1 MLRSPTANILVKGS
15 LTAGALFTVG
25 DVVAQRVVAVPQ
37 NADQAAAASISMS
50 EFFRST
56 YDPHR
61 TARMALT
68 GLLLNGPYF
77 TAAFAA
83 MDRLYPARLATSA
96 SSTGPAWRAP
106 LTRALQKA
114 VTTHLLA
121 FPPYLVLFVTFTT
134 AVEYLQST
142 RFGAPIPPDRETDL
156 GDRVVA
162 RVEAKVKP
170 MFLTG
175 SMLWPWVNTLNFWL
189 FTGTARIVVMNMVGL
204 GWNTYLSWYLAK
216 HPVGVVEK
224 REVEEVMN
232 KSKPVMVE
240 AGEL

>member
-1 MLRSPTANILVKGS
+1 MFRSPIARIVVKGS
-15 LTAGALFTVG
+15 LTAGVLFTVG
-25 DVVAQRVVAVPQ
+25 DVVAQRVVAVPK
-37 NADQAAAASISMS
+37 NADQPAAAAVSMA
-50 EFFRST
+50 EFFRTT

-83 MDRLYPARLATSA
+83 MDRLYPARVAA
-96 SSTGPAWRAP
+96 VPSTPAWRAP

-121 FPPYLVLFVTFTT
+121 FPPYLILFVTFTT

-156 GDRVVA
+156 GDRVAA

-175 SMLWPWVNTLNFWL
+175 SLLWPWVNTLNFWL

-216 HPVGVVEK
+216 HPAVEERHEERVEK
-224 REVEEVMN
+224 VA
-232 KSKPVMVE
+232 MVE

>member
-1 MLRSPTANILVKGS
+1 MFRSPTARIVVKGS
-15 LTAGALFTVG
+15 LTAGVLFTVG
-25 DVVAQRVVAVPQ
+25 DVVAQRVVAVPN
-37 NADQAAAASISMS
+37 NADQAAVPASVSMS
-50 EFFRST
+50 EFFRTT

-83 MDRLYPARLATSA
+83 MDRLYPPRLATIPT
-96 SSTGPAWRAP
+96 TGPAWRAP
-106 LTRALQKA
+106 LTQALQKA
-114 VTTHLLA
+114 VTTHALA

-175 SMLWPWVNTLNFWL
+175 SLLWPWVNTLNFWL
-189 FTGTARIVVMNMVGL
+189 FTGTARIVVMNLVGL

-216 HPVGVVEK
+216 HPVEERSEDVGVVK
-224 REVEEVMN
+224 VG
-232 KSKPVMVE
+232 MVE
-240 AGEL
+240 TGEL